1 MKQPKCKIKEGD
13 TVYYETPD
21 GIESAVVMMRDGHEI
36 TTSDYGY
43 LNIKKCLPETDPR
56 VIEYKKKIEGLDN
69 ASKQKE

>member
-1 MKQPKCKIKEGD
+1 MKQPKCKIKAGD

-43 LNIKKCLPETDPR
+43 LNIRNCLPEDDPR
-56 VIEYKKKIEGLDN
+56 VVEYKKKIEEEDAN
-69 ASKQKE
+69 KQEE

>member
-43 LNIKKCLPETDPR
+43 LNIRNCLPEDDPR
-56 VIEYKKKIEGLDN
+56 VIEYKKKIKED
-69 ASKQKE
+69 ASKQEE